1 MPLIFPDVG
10 IQSVEMRLRRSI
22 AVSESPFSYDQQVY
36 DFGGA
41 RWEAEVTLAP
51 LSYADARA
59 VEGFLIA
66 LKGQSGT
73 FTFGNP
79 LHYSNKSI
87 LTIGGAAIGDDTI
100 TVQGTSVDAGNYFQ
114 LGNYLYIVTED
125 WNGSGDIVIQPPL
138 REYIAT
144 SNLLEFDKPRSTW
157 RLTANDIGW
166 STGSSAMTSFT
177 IPMVEAL

>member
-10 IQSVEMRLRRSI
+10 IQGVEMRLRRSI
-22 AVSESPFSYDQQVY
+22 AVAESPFSYDQQVY

-41 RWEAEVTLAP
+41 RWEAEVTLRP

-59 VEGFLIA
+59 VEGFLIG

-79 LHYSNKSI
+79 LHYINKSI
-87 LTIGGAAIGDDTI
+87 LTQSSSSIGDDTI
-100 TVQGTSVDAGNYFQ
+100 AASGDSVDAGNYFQ
-114 LGNYLYIVTED
+114 LGNYLYIVTENY
-125 WNGSGDIVIQPPL
+125 NGSGDMSIQPPL
-138 REYIAT
+138 REAIPT
-144 SNLLEFDKPRSTW
+144 STLLDFDKPTSTW
-157 RLTANDIGW
+157 RLTASDIGW